1 VHKDRT
7 LVSRHNEKSV
17 CSVGLVYER
26 DELARNRCVH
36 PGHSGSMPWL
46 QSLRIWCCMGKLE
59 RCRPACVH
67 KPFVTAET
75 ILVSR
80 TQPITVVSA
89 IGNDCTDDL
98 CEKYQYHPPEVSF
111 SASKGPL
118 VPRKRA
124 VSLENSDNP
133 LMSGAPDDN
142 SLPIFPDQYMR
153 RFCTPVNPRQYEPRR
168 VSFGVSKGPVVPRK
182 RAVSL
187 EVSDNPLMSGAPDDD
202 SLPIFTDQY
211 MRRFCTPVNP
221 QQYEPHRVSFRSS
234 KGPLVP
240 RKRAVS
246 LEFSD
251 NPLMSGAPDDD
262 SLPIFPDQYMRR
274 FCTPV
279 NPRQYEPRTVSFRS
293 SKGPVVPRK
302 RAVSLELFDDARFT
316 QSLPTL
322 STANSGSMPA
332 SVSPEK
338 KDPRRANVRFTK
350 SRDIPSKRAV
360 WLEDIGIM

>member
-1 VHKDRT
+1 MHKDRT

-124 VSLENSDNP
+124 VSLELSN
-133 LMSGAPDDN
+133 
-142 SLPIFPDQYMR
+142 
-153 RFCTPVNPRQYEPRR
+153 
-168 VSFGVSKGPVVPRK
+168 
-182 RAVSL
+182 
-187 EVSDNPLMSGAPDDD
+187 NPLMSGAPDDD
-202 SLPIFTDQY
+202 SLPIFTDLY

-246 LEFSD
+246 LE
-251 NPLMSGAPDDD
+251 
-262 SLPIFPDQYMRR
+262 IF
-274 FCTPV
+274 
-279 NPRQYEPRTVSFRS
+279 N
-293 SKGPVVPRK
+293 
-302 RAVSLELFDDARFT
+302 DARFT
-316 QSLPTL
+316 QSLPTW
-322 STANSGSMPA
+322 STANIGSVPA
-332 SVSPEK
+332 SSQNYMRRVSTSVDPEK
-338 KDPRRANVRFTK
+338 QDPRRANVRFTK
-350 SRDIPSKRAV
+350 SRVIPSKRAV
-360 WLEDIGIM
+360 WLEDIGIV